1 MLTTSE
7 KIRLLLQRK
16 NISISGLAEKTG
28 TSRQNLNNK
37 LRRNN
42 FSEND
47 LKGIANALGQEIII
61 KFKDVESNEEI

>member
-16 NISISGLAEKTG
+16 NMSISALAEKTG

-42 FSEND
+42 FSESD
-47 LKGIANALGQEIII
+47 LKGVAHALGQEIVI
-61 KFKDVESNEEI
+61 KFRDVISNEEI

>member
-7 KIRLLLQRK
+7 KIRLLLKRK
-16 NISISGLAEKTG
+16 DMSISTLAEKIG

-42 FSEND
+42 FSELD
-47 LKGIANALGQEIII
+47 LKDIANALEQEIII
-61 KFKDVESNEEI
+61 KFKDVGTGGEL

>member
-7 KIRLLLQRK
+7 KIRLLLKRK
-16 NISISGLAEKTG
+16 DMSISTLAEKTG

-42 FSEND
+42 FSELD
-47 LKGIANALGQEIII
+47 LKDIANALEQEIII
-61 KFKDVESNEEI
+61 KFKDVGTGGEL

>member
-7 KIRLLLQRK
+7 KIRLLLKRK
-16 NISISGLAEKTG
+16 DMSISTLAEKIG

-42 FSEND
+42 FSELD
-47 LKGIANALGQEIII
+47 LKDIANALEQEVII
-61 KFKDVESNEEI
+61 KFKDVGTGGEL

>member
-7 KIRLLLQRK
+7 KIRLLLKRK
-16 NISISGLAEKTG
+16 DMSISTLAEKTG

-42 FSEND
+42 FSESD
-47 LKGIANALGQEIII
+47 LKDIANALEQEIII
-61 KFKDVESNEEI
+61 KFKDVGTGGEL